1 MTHLYNLRI
10 GAGLAALGIAVCVL
24 MGWSVASL
32 TVQASEGDWGIVEV
46 SEVTKTGAKVTIT
59 LADDSST
66 GIMHWRYR
74 STKVEGQWLN
84 TDSVSV
90 IGGVSVFYMTSLSP
104 GTEYELQVSVALAF
118 SETDTVSRNFTTI
131 APDPSVSEV
140 MIENVTSVE
149 GTVVITIANPGTSS
163 RMVYVRY
170 RAHDSQPWSDPPIPI
185 TTATGTATETLSGLT
200 PGTRYQVEVSLGDDF
215 LPTETASKTFTT
227 LLPRVSRVD
236 VVQVSTSEANVKI
249 TIAEPGP
256 GENTVHLRYGT
267 PDDDP
272 TLWTQLPPRPV
283 VGETESFR
291 LAGLSPG
298 TEYKVEASLDSAF
311 IMSVES
317 VTFTTTAPP
326 SIGSVSM
333 AEVGQIS
340 ARAIVSIFDPDG
352 SAVTVYLRYRESP
365 YGMWSA
371 MRAGTTVGDF
381 ADFVFSGLMPDTLY
395 EVEVSLDSSFSIPH
409 STTFAT
415 DDAMT
420 TISSLATEDITRTT
434 AGVTLSMANF
444 GGRTMVYMHYRA
456 QGMPTWG
463 TPESRTTYSSTTV
476 FNLMKLTPDTLY
488 EVEVSLDQEF
498 PAGETLYATFITGL
512 PANVS
517 EVSVDSR
524 THTGA
529 IVTVSTE
536 DALER
541 TPVYLRYRSYE
552 HSTWLGP
559 ETRTAS
565 SGSASFALNDLTPD
579 TEYVI
584 AASTDLYF
592 SWGRTV
598 FETFTTSPAPRISR
612 VSVGAITDIK
622 AALTANINR
631 PQPGMTGYLRYRV
644 QGEATWVGPEVRTT
658 SSSPWRITLMDLMP
672 STLYEVE
679 ASLDIGFSDSM
690 STTFTTAEKGPT
702 VSGLGGGPVTPTAAD
717 VIVNLTKPR
726 GGVIV
731 YLRYR
736 VWGSRAW
743 TNPETRTTS
752 TAAASFDLT
761 QLTPGTTYEI
771 QASLDRRFPAV
782 DTVSAILTTAPA
794 PRVSVVVVESVTH
807 TEATVTVSIAHPEES
822 TRMVYMRYRELPEGD
837 WNASQTETD
846 TVNLETVL
854 SDLAPGMGYEV
865 QASLHQ
871 EFPATHTREQKFNTL
886 VPKPV
891 ITPTLVPTATPT
903 PALTP
908 EPAPTPIPTLT
919 PEPMPTPTLA
929 PESEP
934 TITPTPSPSP
944 SPTPLPSLAHT
955 PTATPSHTPTPIN
968 TPKPAESPT
977 PTSTAILNPAPQS
990 PTPAPTLTPHAEEEK
1005 IGTDLALVITI
1016 VTMVIALAMVT
1027 GFFVHRRRTAN

>member
-1 MTHLYNLRI
+1 M
-10 GAGLAALGIAVCVL
+10 
-24 MGWSVASL
+24 
-32 TVQASEGDWGIVEV
+32 GIVEV

-90 IGGVSVFYMTSLSP
+90 IGGVSVLYMTSLSP
-104 GTEYELQVSVALAF
+104 GTEYELQVSVAQAF
-118 SETDTVSRNFTTI
+118 SETETVSRNFTTI
-131 APDPSVSEV
+131 SSDPSVSSV
-140 MIENVTSVE
+140 VIDDVTSIE
-149 GTVVITIANPGTSS
+149 GTVVITIANPGIQSKT
-163 RMVYVRY
+163 VYVRY
-170 RAHDSQPWSDPPIPI
+170 RAGDSQPWSDPPI
-185 TTATGTATETLSGLT
+185 TTTIINGKASETLSGLT
-200 PGTRYQVEVSLGDDF
+200 PGTQYQVEVSLGDDF
-215 LPTETASKTFTT
+215 LPTETASETFTT

-236 VVQVSTSEANVKI
+236 VGQVSASEANVKI
-249 TIAEPGP
+249 IIAEPGS
-256 GENTVHLRYGT
+256 GENTVHLQYGIANA
-267 PDDDP
+267 DP
-272 TLWTQLPPRPV
+272 ILWTRLPARTL

-298 TEYKVEASLDSAF
+298 TEYMLEASLDEAF
-311 IMSVES
+311 MTRVES
-317 VTFTTTAPP
+317 ATFTTAAPP

-333 AEVGQIS
+333 AGVGQIS

-352 SAVTVYLRYRESP
+352 SAVTVYLRYRVSP

-381 ADFVFSGLMPDTLY
+381 ADFALSGLMPDTLY

-415 DDAMT
+415 DDART
-420 TISSLATEDITRTT
+420 TISSLVTEDTTRTT
-434 AGVTLSMANF
+434 ASVTLSMDNF
-444 GGRTMVYMHYRA
+444 GGRTTVYMHYRA

-476 FNLMKLTPDTLY
+476 FNLKKLTPDTLY

-498 PAGETLYATFITGL
+498 PAGETLYATFITGI
-512 PANVS
+512 PSNVS
-517 EVSVDSR
+517 RVRVDSR
-524 THTGA
+524 THMGA

-559 ETRTAS
+559 ETRTTS
-565 SGSASFALNDLTPD
+565 SGSASFTLNDLTPD
-579 TEYVI
+579 TEYEI
-584 AASTDLYF
+584 EASTDLYF
-592 SWGRTV
+592 SSGRTV
-598 FETFTTSPAPRISR
+598 LETFTTSPAPRISR

-622 AALTANINR
+622 ATVTANISR
-631 PQPGMTGYLRYRV
+631 PQPGMTGYVRYRV
-644 QGEATWVGPEVRTT
+644 QGNETWIVPEVRTT

-690 STTFTTAEKGPT
+690 SMTFTTAEKGPT
-702 VSGLGGGPVTPTAAD
+702 VLGLGGGPVTPTAAD
-717 VIVNLTKPR
+717 VIVNLTKPQ

-743 TNPETRTTS
+743 TNPDTRTTS

-761 QLTPGTTYEI
+761 QLTPDTTYEI
-771 QASLDRRFPAV
+771 EASLDRRFPAV
-782 DTVSAILTTAPA
+782 DTVSAILTTAPT

-846 TVNLETVL
+846 TVSLETVL
-854 SDLAPGMGYEV
+854 SDLAPGMGYEI

-871 EFPATHTREQKFNTL
+871 EFPATHTREQRFNTL

-891 ITPTLVPTATPT
+891 ISPTPVPTATPTTVPTTTPT

-908 EPAPTPIPTLT
+908 EPI
-919 PEPMPTPTLA
+919 PTPTPA

-934 TITPTPSPSP
+934 TMTPPPTLPSTSTP
-944 SPTPLPSLAHT
+944 SPTPT
-955 PTATPSHTPTPIN
+955 PQ
-968 TPKPAESPT
+968 
-977 PTSTAILNPAPQS
+977 PTSTPRPTPPSTTAPKPTNTLGSTLTSIPISTPPFS
-990 PTPAPTLTPHAEEEK
+990 PTPASTSNTYAEAEQA
-1005 IGTDLALVITI
+1005 GTDLAIVITI
-1016 VTMVIALAMVT
+1016 VTMVIALAMLV
-1027 GFFVHRRRTAN
+1027 GFFIYRRRVGP

>member
-1 MTHLYNLRI
+1 MTHLYNLRT
-10 GAGLAALGIAVCVL
+10 GAGFAALVIAVAVFMGLPIGSLPVL
-24 MGWSVASL
+24 AN
-32 TVQASEGDWGIVEV
+32 EGDWGTVEV
-46 SEVTKTGAKVTIT
+46 SEVTKTGAKVTVT

-74 STKVEGQWLN
+74 STKVEGQWLS

-104 GTEYELQVSVALAF
+104 GTEYELQVSAAQAF
-118 SETDTVSRNFTTI
+118 SETDTVSRSFTTI

-170 RAHDSQPWSDPPIPI
+170 RAGDSQPWSDPPIT
-185 TTATGTATETLSGLT
+185 TTATNGKASETLSGLT
-200 PGTRYQVEVSLGDDF
+200 PGSRYQVEVSLGVGF
-215 LPTETASKTFTT
+215 LASDTESTDFTT
-227 LLPRVSRVD
+227 LLPRVSRVG
-236 VVQVSTSEANVKI
+236 VEQVSTSEANVKI
-249 TIAEPGP
+249 TIADPGP
-256 GENTVHLRYGT
+256 GENTVHLQYGIANA
-267 PDDDP
+267 DP
-272 TLWTQLPPRPV
+272 MLWTQLPPRAV

-291 LAGLSPG
+291 LARLSPG
-298 TEYKVEASLDSAF
+298 TEYTLEASLDDAF
-311 IMSVES
+311 MTGVEFN
-317 VTFTTTAPP
+317 TFATIAPP

-352 SAVTVYLRYRESP
+352 SAVTVYLHYRESP
-365 YGMWSA
+365 YGTWSA

-381 ADFVFSGLMPDTLY
+381 TDFALSGLMPDTLY
-395 EVEVSLDSSFSIPH
+395 EVEVSLDSGFSNPH
-409 STTFAT
+409 LTTFAT
-415 DDAMT
+415 DDART
-420 TISSLATEDITRTT
+420 TISSLATEDTTRTT
-434 AGVTLSMANF
+434 ASVTLNLANF
-444 GGRTMVYMHYRA
+444 GGRTIVYMHYRA

-463 TPESRTTYSSTTV
+463 TPESRTTYSSTTD

-488 EVEVSLDQEF
+488 EVEVSLDDKF
-498 PAGETLYATFITGL
+498 PAGETLYTTFITGI

-517 EVSVDSR
+517 GVRVDSR

-529 IVTVSTE
+529 IVTVGAE

-541 TPVYLRYRSYE
+541 TPVYLRYRFYE
-552 HSTWLGP
+552 HSTWVGP

-565 SGSASFALNDLTPD
+565 SGSASFTLNDLTPD
-579 TEYVI
+579 TEYEI
-584 AASTDLYF
+584 EASTDRYF

-598 FETFTTSPAPRISR
+598 LETFTTSPAPRISR

-622 AALTANINR
+622 ATVTANISR

-702 VSGLGGGPVTPTAAD
+702 VSGLGGGPVTQTAAD
-717 VIVNLTKPR
+717 VIVNITEPR

-736 VWGSRAW
+736 VWGSRTW

-771 QASLDRRFPAV
+771 EASLDRRFPAV
-782 DTVSAILTTAPA
+782 DTVSAILTTVPA

-846 TVNLETVL
+846 ASTMDALL
-854 SDLAPGMGYEV
+854 PGLIPDMEYEIQV
-865 QASLHQ
+865 SLHDT
-871 EFPATHTREQKFNTL
+871 FPTTDTQVQRFTTPAAQ
-886 VPKPV
+886 PV
-891 ITPTLVPTATPT
+891 EMTTPVPTATPT
-903 PALTP
+903 PTPTP
-908 EPAPTPIPTLT
+908 EPTLT
-919 PEPMPTPTLA
+919 PEPIPTLTLA
-929 PESEP
+929 PELEP
-934 TITPTPSPSP
+934 TMTPSPTLPSTSTP
-944 SPTPLPSLAHT
+944 SPTLIPQ
-955 PTATPSHTPTPIN
+955 PTATPRPTPIAAPISMLKPTN
-968 TPKPAESPT
+968 TPGA
-977 PTSTAILNPAPQS
+977 TSTSIPTLTPPFS
-990 PTPAPTLTPHAEEEK
+990 PTPASTSTTYGEAEQA
-1005 IGTDLALVITI
+1005 GTDLTLVITI

-1027 GFFVHRRRTAN
+1027 GFFVHRRRKVS

>member
-1 MTHLYNLRI
+1 M
-10 GAGLAALGIAVCVL
+10 AALVIAVCVL

-32 TVQASEGDWGIVEV
+32 TVQASEVDWGIVEV

-59 LADDSST
+59 LADDSAT
-66 GIMHWRYR
+66 GHVHWQYR
-74 STKVEGQWLN
+74 TTMPEGQWLGP
-84 TDSVSV
+84 DKVSV
-90 IGGVSVFYMTSLSP
+90 IGGISIFPLTKLNP
-104 GTEYELQVSVALAF
+104 GAEYELNVSLDKDF
-118 SETDTVSRNFTTI
+118 PQSDTLSKIFTTLP
-131 APDPSVSEV
+131 PDPSVSEV
-140 MIENVTSVE
+140 MVENVTSME

-170 RAHDSQPWSDPPIPI
+170 RVDDSQPWSDPPIT
-185 TTATGTATETLSGLT
+185 TTATNGKASEILSSLT

-215 LPTETASKTFTT
+215 LPTETASETFTT

-256 GENTVHLRYGT
+256 GENTVYLQYGIANAA
-267 PDDDP
+267 PI
-272 TLWTQLPPRPV
+272 LWTRLPPRPV
-283 VGETESFR
+283 VGETGSFR
-291 LAGLSPG
+291 LTGLSPG
-298 TEYKVEASLDSAF
+298 AEYMLEASLDDAF
-311 IMSVES
+311 MTGVES
-317 VTFTTTAPP
+317 ATFTTTAPP

-340 ARAIVSIFDPDG
+340 ARAIVNIFDPDG

-365 YGMWSA
+365 YGMWSP

-381 ADFVFSGLMPDTLY
+381 SDFALSGLMPDTLY
-395 EVEVSLDSSFSIPH
+395 GVEVSLDSSFSIPH
-409 STTFAT
+409 STTFVT
-415 DDAMT
+415 DDART
-420 TISSLATEDITRTT
+420 TISSLATEDTTRTT
-434 AGVTLSMANF
+434 ASVTLSMDNF

-456 QGMPTWG
+456 QGVPTWG
-463 TPESRTTYSSTTV
+463 TPESRTTFSSTTV

-498 PAGETLYATFITGL
+498 PAGDTLYATFITGL

-529 IVTVSTE
+529 MVTVRTE
-536 DALER
+536 DAQER

-559 ETRTAS
+559 ETRTTS
-565 SGSASFALNDLTPD
+565 SGSASFTLNDLTPD
-579 TEYVI
+579 TEYEI
-584 AASTDLYF
+584 EASTDRHF
-592 SWGRTV
+592 SSGRTV

-622 AALTANINR
+622 ATVTANISR
-631 PQPGMTGYLRYRV
+631 PQPGMTGHVRYRV
-644 QGEATWVGPEVRTT
+644 QGNETWIVPEIRTT
-658 SSSPWRITLMDLMP
+658 SSSPWRITLMDLIP

-702 VSGLGGGPVTPTAAD
+702 VAGLGGGPVTQTAAD

-743 TNPETRTTS
+743 TNPDTRTTS

-761 QLTPGTTYEI
+761 QLTPDTTYEI
-771 QASLDRRFPAV
+771 EASLDRRFPAV
-782 DTVSAILTTAPA
+782 DTVSAILTTAPT
-794 PRVSVVVVESVTH
+794 PRVSVVLVESVTH

-846 TVNLETVL
+846 TVSLETVL
-854 SDLAPGMGYEV
+854 SDLAPGMGYEI

-871 EFPATHTREQKFNTL
+871 EFPATHTREQQFNTL

-891 ITPTLVPTATPT
+891 IMPTPVPTATPT
-903 PALTP
+903 P
-908 EPAPTPIPTLT
+908 TLT
-919 PEPMPTPTLA
+919 PEPILTPTPA
-929 PESEP
+929 PEAEP

-977 PTSTAILNPAPQS
+977 PTSTAILNPAPHLS
-990 PTPAPTLTPHAEEEK
+990 PTPALTSTPHAEEEK
-1005 IGTDLALVITI
+1005 IGTDLALVITV

-1027 GFFVHRRRTAN
+1027 GFFVHRRRTAH